1 MSTAKR
7 IGGYVYRQ
15 EVARVRSAT
24 TTARGYVERIL
35 AEKPGPALTA
45 LYLAHVG
52 ISLGV
57 ITEAA
62 AALDEIGRDS
72 SRCGAQNDRQEGYL

>member
-1 MSTAKR
+1 VSTAKR

-15 EVARVRSAT
+15 EVARVRAAT
-24 TTARGYVERIL
+24 SSARGYVERIL
-35 AEKPGPALTA
+35 SEKPGPALTA

-52 ISLGV
+52 IELGV

-62 AALDEIGRDS
+62 GVLDEIGRDS
-72 SRCGAQNDRQEGYL
+72 SRCGAQNDK

>member
-1 MSTAKR
+1 VSTAKR

-15 EVARVRSAT
+15 ELARVRSAT
-24 TTARGYVERIL
+24 GTARDYVKRIL
-35 AEKPGPALTA
+35 EEKPGPALTA

-52 ISLGV
+52 IELGV

-62 AALDEIGRDS
+62 ATLDEIGRRGS
-72 SRCGAQNDRQEGYL
+72 QT

>member
-24 TTARGYVERIL
+24 GKARDYVERIL
-35 AEKPGPALTA
+35 EEKPGPALTA

-52 ISLGV
+52 IELGV

-62 AALDEIGRDS
+62 GVLDEIGRGPSTGSKCSTD
-72 SRCGAQNDRQEGYL
+72 DR

>member
-15 EVARVRSAT
+15 EVARVRAAT
-24 TTARGYVERIL
+24 SSARGYLERIL

-52 ISLGV
+52 LELGV
-57 ITEAA
+57 ISEATA
-62 AALDEIGRDS
+62 VLDEIGRGS
-72 SRCGAQNDRQEGYL
+72 AASQ